1 MRLGTRPLPPT
12 ILPLTTTSSPPSKAA
27 RSPEQTVED
36 VGHFGDPVDVELKA
50 GEMSLHSDLLLHSSK
65 ANLSSRRRCGTTL
78 RYCAADVR
86 PYLGWS
92 GKGVVIRG
100 HDPSGHWGDPGRPAA
115 D

>member
-1 MRLGTRPLPPT
+1 M
-12 ILPLTTTSSPPSKAA
+12 
-27 RSPEQTVED
+27 ED

-86 PYLGWS
+86 ALQGWHLKGIVLS
-92 GKGVVIRG
+92 GR
-100 HDPSGHWGDPGRPAA
+100 DADAHWGASPTLPTKQ
-115 D
+115 